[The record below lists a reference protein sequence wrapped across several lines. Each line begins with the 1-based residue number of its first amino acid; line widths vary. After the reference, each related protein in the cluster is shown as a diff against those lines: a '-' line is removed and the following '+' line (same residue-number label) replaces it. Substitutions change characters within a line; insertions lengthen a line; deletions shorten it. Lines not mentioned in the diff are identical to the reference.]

1 MNECGERLGGA
12 VTEIAYGF
20 EMLSPATNAAG
31 TAGFN
36 WKSIQRR
43 LIKLQLGALVR
54 GFRPL
59 QETTGNRS
67 TQFPSPTLI
76 TKALFESF
84 VRARLAVILIVFFS
98 TQILFIWGGH
108 VVFSAGLVFAYRGI
122 KEKASLDRSDSLVN
136 IN

>member
-12 VTEIAYGF
+12 VTEIAYGI
-20 EMLSPATNAAG
+20 EMLSPATNADG

-67 TQFPSPTLI
+67 TQFPSPDSNY
-76 TKALFESF
+76 ESSF
-84 VRARLAVILIVFFS
+84 RVFCSSSSCGDFFFS